1 MNTPIALY
9 LAICMKARE
18 GNLLTNDTFLSA
30 VYMDPRDRPTDEND
44 LNQDNVP
51 HTSRRRYRERQRERS
66 TEHFALFFIYYSL
79 GYSTNTALA
88 TPPTQLC
95 EREGDRVTF
104 SLTQVCAL
112 HWNCAVL
119 LYNLTKPSLSV
130 SVAGDVRRSH
140 QDVVRPV
147 NENKNQPVIVL
158 DQAEVQPDLAVV
170 PHAGDQRG
178 AVVDEQDIQHSIIHL
193 PHISRPPNTSN
204 SYIIFGCTGET
215 RYRIPKHMK
224 IRLLKDFNYYPPPFA
239 RVCEEHLLLNDFEI
253 LLSARN
259 VSHDFNEAHIMDMM
273 QILKTMPQEG
283 RVDFENI
290 ETMDPNEVYFLTGRS
305 FEQFNRMFVETPS
318 LSRRSKRPKTALAA
332 YLIKLKTGE
341 PNTRLADMFH
351 ISRTTLEREMTTTR
365 DCIKEE
371 FTPLHLEGEFL
382 ILERGFRDA
391 VPNVESCGYDAH
403 MPKSSRLVTICR
415 WVVEVVNGRFKRDFK
430 IFRQD
435 YFNRALPHMQDDFR
449 NAAAITNAFHDPITD
464 NVNASGFMERINN
477 SHVIDYNLNSRRI
490 PFQSMSVELPD
501 VRGFPRLS
509 EEELVM
515 FALGT
520 YQIKLARSYYS
531 EHARNGVYTIEVYRE
546 NDDLNNLLNNYNIT
560 GNNFWLLRGEVQSR
574 HTRSRI
580 YHTYILVNS
589 DHLKLAAL
597 NHYYCS
603 CKSGRRTLGTCAHV
617 MSIVWFLAY
626 ARYENIDHP
635 AQFLDSIV
643 IDENDL

>member
-1 MNTPIALY
+1 MIEP
-9 LAICMKARE
+9 
-18 GNLLTNDTFLSA
+18 
-30 VYMDPRDRPTDEND
+30 
-44 LNQDNVP
+44 
-51 HTSRRRYRERQRERS
+51 
-66 TEHFALFFIYYSL
+66 
-79 GYSTNTALA
+79 
-88 TPPTQLC
+88 
-95 EREGDRVTF
+95 
-104 SLTQVCAL
+104 
-112 HWNCAVL
+112 
-119 LYNLTKPSLSV
+119 
-130 SVAGDVRRSH
+130 
-140 QDVVRPV
+140 
-147 NENKNQPVIVL
+147 
-158 DQAEVQPDLAVV
+158 DQAEVQPDQAVV

-178 AVVDEQDIQHSIIHL
+178 AVVDEQDIQHIIQL
-193 PHISRPPNTSN
+193 PHISRAPNTSN
-204 SYIIFGCTGET
+204 SCILFGCTGET
-215 RYRIPKHMK
+215 RHRIPKHMK
-224 IRLLKDFNYYPPPFA
+224 IRLLKDFNYYAPPFA

-332 YLIKLKTGE
+332 YLIKLRTGE
-341 PNTRLADMFH
+341 ANTRLADMFH
-351 ISRTTLEREMTTTR
+351 ISRTTLEREMKTAR

-371 FTPLHLEGEFL
+371 FTPLHLGWDHITREQVLRRNLFIPQTLFGNREQNKCIIILDGTYVYIQKSSNFLFQRLTYSHHKFLNLLKPFL
-382 ILERGFRDA
+382 IVCCDGYIIEVAGPYSATTSDASILNKLIDGANSVFNWFFQEGDVLILDRGFRDA

-403 MPKSSRLVTICR
+403 MPKSVSRGETQLTTADANKSRLVTICR

-477 SHVIDYNLNSRRI
+477 RVNIENCLAQYVIDHNLNSRRI
-490 PFQSMSVELPD
+490 PFQSMSAELPD
-501 VRGFPRLS
+501 VREFPRLS

-560 GNNFWLLRGEVQSR
+560 GNNFWLLRGKVQSR

-589 DHLKLAAL
+589 DHLGLEAL